1 MKHGILLIDDDVAY
15 RRSAASF
22 LESEGFFVRA
32 VDNGNEGIALVRQQ
46 LFPFALALVDYHMP
60 AMKGPETIH
69 KLREQDSNLT
79 VLALSGDD
87 SILAHNESLES
98 GASFFINKDIGDAKF
113 LGILHRACREA
124 ERRTKP
130 VIISPHNENQKL
142 IASIGMVGVSE
153 AMAEV
158 ARLVLKF
165 APSPDSVLIR
175 GENGTG
181 KERVA
186 KAIHQHSTR
195 RSKPFVAVNCAAIPE
210 GLIESELFGHEKG
223 AFTGAIRPRVGH
235 FEAAE
240 GGTIFLDEI
249 GEMPKHLQATL
260 LRVLQEKVITPVGS
274 TASRKVDFRLISA
287 TNAPLETLISEKSFR
302 ADLFFRLNVLPITI
316 KPLRERPEDVPVL
329 AQSFLDKA
337 NQDNSEQKV
346 LLASVAEE
354 LQKMKWPGN
363 VRELEHCI
371 RFLVNMSSG
380 ANLDSALLKAR
391 SDINTTKKR
400 PTDLATLKFTQ
411 MSTEKSLV
419 VKALEQGGTIS
430 GAARILNVSRS
441 TVREKMKKY
450 DIGFGQHTEGVEI

>member
-1 MKHGILLIDDDVAY
+1 MKHSILLIDDDVAY
-15 RRSAASF
+15 RRSTTSF
-22 LESEGFFVRA
+22 LEDEGFFVRA
-32 VDNGNEGIALVRQQ
+32 VDSGDEGIALVRQQ
-46 LFPFALALVDYHMP
+46 LFPFSLALVDYHMP
-60 AMKGPETIH
+60 EMKGPETIQ
-69 KLREQDSNLT
+69 KLREQDSSLT

-87 SILAHNESLES
+87 SVIAHNESLES
-98 GASFFINKDIGDAKF
+98 GAFFFINKVIGDAKF
-113 LGILHRACREA
+113 LGILHRACREI

-130 VIISPHNENQKL
+130 VVISPHHDNQKL

-153 AMAEV
+153 AMAEI

-165 APSPDSVLIR
+165 APSPDSILIR

-195 RSKPFVAVNCAAIPE
+195 KTKPFVAVNCAAIPE
-210 GLIESELFGHEKG
+210 SLIESELFGHEKG
-223 AFTGAIRPRVGH
+223 AFTGAIRPRIGH

-287 TNAPLETLISEKSFR
+287 TNAPLETLIAEKNFR
-302 ADLFFRLNVLPITI
+302 EDLFFRLNVLPITI
-316 KPLRERPEDVPVL
+316 KPLRDRPEDIPVL
-329 AQSFLDKA
+329 AQSFLNKA
-337 NQDNSEQKV
+337 NQESGEQKV

-380 ANLDSALLKAR
+380 ENLDITLLKAR
-391 SDINTTKKR
+391 PDLVTAKKR
-400 PTDLATLKFTQ
+400 PTDLSALKFTQ

-419 VKALEQGGTIS
+419 LKALEQGGSIS
-430 GAARILNVSRS
+430 AAARILNISRS

-450 DIGFGQHTEGVEI
+450 DIEIKQHTEGVEI